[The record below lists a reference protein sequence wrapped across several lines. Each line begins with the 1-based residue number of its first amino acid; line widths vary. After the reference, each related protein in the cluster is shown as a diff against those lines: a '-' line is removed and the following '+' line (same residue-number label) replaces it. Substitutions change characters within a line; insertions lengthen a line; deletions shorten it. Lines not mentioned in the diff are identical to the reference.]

1 MSLVFKGKLTQSEL
15 KSTFSSQGLDG
26 HQKPTDK
33 QSCLRPQHWLFSWK
47 CPISSLVKSELARWL
62 SSHRGARISL
72 SLLWDVC
79 FCYSCHRG
87 PVLLMTKGQ
96 REVLLI
102 NWLVFITVVFLHQY
116 CCVSLRHVTPSVF
129 KYCPLSLGNTG
140 INRELVEMQNLGG
153 LPHTPSSVCFV
164 VLQYPLL
171 CLP

>member
-1 MSLVFKGKLTQSEL
+1 MAF
-15 KSTFSSQGLDG
+15 FSSWGQDQPVIALGCMFLLFMSQGACALDDQRAERG
-26 HQKPTDK
+26 FANK
-33 QSCLRPQHWLFSWK
+33 L
-47 CPISSLVKSELARWL
+47 ISFHNL
-62 SSHRGARISL
+62 
-72 SLLWDVC
+72 
-79 FCYSCHRG
+79 
-87 PVLLMTKGQ
+87 
-96 REVLLI
+96 
-102 NWLVFITVVFLHQY
+102 TVVFLHQY